1 MYDEYNAIINNPEAC
16 REIGKRLIFESGRTP
31 EKLQKGLY
39 LLQTAVT
46 LNDAEAQCIIGK
58 FLLDGLIQSKSFN
71 STEYGL
77 TLLCRAANYGYLNAR
92 IFLDSYCDKRYRKS
106 FSDSII
112 STSHP
117 LTDFDGKEIKINKK
131 GIFTPIDAKLEYKN
145 NTNILTLSA
154 NASFLCDEY
163 DFNDFELFKK
173 AIISGFKAWSG
184 EYTVFGGQK
193 IVVNVEISDEP
204 RIFDNVFI
212 IPVTDEFK
220 NNIYDVWNK
229 YGVDNCKTKA
239 AKDVLESENSF
250 AAVGYNKWS
259 VYSRKVIFI
268 QSENGKF
275 DDYPD
280 IKDVAKHE
288 FGHALGLGDLY
299 ASDEQGYEGVEKG
312 TYKDIDSYYISN
324 RIYNLTMCD
333 YKGPISNNDIEMVL
347 LAFSSNRVQN
357 YQVTEYESV
366 ISEALGKGN

>member
-1 MYDEYNAIINNPEAC
+1 MYDEYNAIISNPEAC

-58 FLLDGLIQSKSFN
+58 FFLDGLLQLKSYN

-77 TLLCRAANYGYLNAR
+77 TLLCKAANNGYLNAR
-92 IFLDSYCDKRYRKS
+92 ILLNSFCDNRYKKS
-106 FSDSII
+106 FSDSVI
-112 STSHP
+112 STNHP
-117 LTDFDGKEIKINKK
+117 LTDFDGKEIKINRK

-154 NASFLCDEY
+154 NVSFLCDEY
-163 DFNDFELFKK
+163 DFTDFELFKT
-173 AIISGFKAWSG
+173 AIISGFEAWSG

-193 IVVNVEISDEP
+193 IIVKVEITDEF
-204 RIFDNVFI
+204 RVFDNVFV
-212 IPVTDEFK
+212 IPVTDELK
-220 NNIYDVWNK
+220 NNIYDVWDK
-229 YGVDNCKTKA
+229 YGIDNENTKI
-239 AKDVLESENSF
+239 AKDTLESENSF
-250 AAVGYNKWS
+250 ATVGYNKWS
-259 VYSRKVIFI
+259 VYSRKIIFI
-268 QSENGKF
+268 QSDNGKF
-275 DDYPD
+275 YDYPD

-299 ASDEQGYEGVEKG
+299 ASDAHGYIGVEKG
-312 TYKDIDSYYISN
+312 TYKDIDSYYISD

-357 YQVTEYESV
+357 YQVNEYESV
-366 ISEALGKGN
+366 VSEALGKGN